1 MPDYFIREG
10 DEYKLVSD
18 KLIPERDLMAFKVP
32 AEAEKKSLTNQISVL
47 QEELDKTTLRAVT
60 AETAAEAVKSE
71 LEPLKANQDKV
82 STLESELTTLKEKY
96 AAADT
101 QLLTTRRQSIISK
114 FGLKEDAAK
123 KLESMTVDQLTSF
136 EESASLLGVSNSGN
150 GNGNGNNQNQ
160 SRFDRGNNGNGSS
173 PAKPES
179 AHSMIK
185 EGLSELSRTAGA
197 GSST

>member
-10 DEYKLVSD
+10 DEYKLVSE

-32 AEAEKKSLTNQISVL
+32 AENKERQLTTQVSEL
-47 QEELDKTTLRAVT
+47 QKNLDEMTVRAT
-60 AETAAEAVKSE
+60 SAETAVETVKTE
-71 LEPLKANQDKV
+71 LAPLKENQDKV

-101 QLLTTRRQSIISK
+101 QLLTTRRQAIVQK
-114 FGLKEDAAK
+114 FGLKDDAAK

-136 EESASLLGVSNSGN
+136 EESASLLGVTSN
-150 GNGNGNNQNQ
+150 NGNGNNNPNQNR
-160 SRFDRGNNGNGSS
+160 SNFDRGNNGTGSGS
-173 PAKPES
+173 GNES
-179 AHSMIK
+179 AHTLIK
-185 EGLSELSRTAGA
+185 EGLSELTRVGGL